1 MWIRVKAHQERLKK
15 VLVREAKKDLYE
27 RLVAEQAELDQ
38 MNQRRAHF
46 MYEWEDRK
54 NITEHLKKQEQ
65 RRKKE
70 RENLNKIQKQEQAY

>member
-1 MWIRVKAHQERLKK
+1 MWLRVKEHQEKLKK

-38 MNQRRAHF
+38 QNQKRAHM

-54 NITEHLKKQEQ
+54 NITEHLKKTEEL
-65 RRKKE
+65 RKNE
-70 RENLNKIQKQEQAY
+70 RDTLIKVQK

>member
-1 MWIRVKAHQERLKK
+1 
-15 VLVREAKKDLYE
+15 
-27 RLVAEQAELDQ
+27 
-38 MNQRRAHF
+38 